1 MFSTGGDHGWYIPL
15 RSRSKIGPSLPLG
28 AVVFSLLPPNVGKP
42 SLLSFFEVKE
52 VLNKFGMALQHILC
66 ENEYSDLGG
75 RTALEWDV
83 VDFVGEFMSQLI
95 HNPQVIR

>member
-1 MFSTGGDHGWYIPL
+1 
-15 RSRSKIGPSLPLG
+15 
-28 AVVFSLLPPNVGKP
+28 
-42 SLLSFFEVKE
+42 
-52 VLNKFGMALQHILC
+52 MALQHILC

-95 HNPQVIR
+95 HNPQVIRYRHVSKSKNLGGQVVMRRAAAARRRHLIHQYLEGAAAPLHPPSDMPEYDMCH